1 MSDDFTPPNPP
12 PPPLP
17 PPPGQAPQSS
27 QSVHTVGQRN
37 GVFGT
42 HKDLT
47 FWVLVGSAVLVF
59 IGSFLPWAKVSVLG
73 FSGTVNGTEGDGV
86 LTIILGLG
94 IGVAAGLLRTGLVKP
109 ASIVALASSAIAGL
123 IALYDMINIDQ
134 FGDGYIAGASIGFGL
149 LLVGFAAFIGFVTAL
164 VELLAA
170 FGVLA
175 AKQSDSA

>member
-1 MSDDFTPPNPP
+1 MSDDFNPSP
-12 PPPLP
+12 SPLP
-17 PPPGQAPQSS
+17 PPPGQSPQSS
-27 QSVHTVGQRN
+27 LSVPTVGKGN

-42 HKDLT
+42 PKDLT

-73 FSGTVNGTEGDGV
+73 FSGTANGTEGDGV
-86 LTIILGLG
+86 LTIILSIG
-94 IGVAAGLLRTGLVKP
+94 IGVGAGLLKAGLMKS
-109 ASIVALASSAIAGL
+109 ASIVALASSTIAGL

-170 FGVLA
+170 FGLLA
-175 AKQSDSA
+175 GKQAGSA